1 MGEFEND
8 RAKSRSRSESP
19 SGESRENHGE
29 GNPFD
34 AFYLEEEK

>member
-8 RAKSRSRSESP
+8 RAKSRSRSKSP
-19 SGESRENHGE
+19 SGQGGKDHGE